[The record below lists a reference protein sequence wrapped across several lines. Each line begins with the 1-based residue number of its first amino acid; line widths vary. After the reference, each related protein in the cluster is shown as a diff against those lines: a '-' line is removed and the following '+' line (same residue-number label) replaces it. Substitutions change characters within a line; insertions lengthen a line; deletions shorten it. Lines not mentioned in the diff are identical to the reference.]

1 MMTQAISFAVTVE
14 RHEPSGAFVAR
25 CGDFEGKIG
34 IGLTEDEAVADLRAH
49 VLRPT
54 PEPIRPYPPGTNPW
68 VAAIGTLPDDEL
80 TAEWKRVIQER
91 RNVYDD
97 REPEREYSP
106 CTSSAR
112 LS

>member
-1 MMTQAISFAVTVE
+1 MMTQAISFPVTVE

-54 PEPIRPYPPGTNPW
+54 PEPIRPVGHTGNPW
-68 VAAIGTLPDDEL
+68 ADLAEAFRDTPLDEWRQEL
-80 TAEWKRVIQER
+80 AER
-91 RNVYDD
+91 R
-97 REPEREYSP
+97 RELDAGREVP
-106 CTSSAR
+106 
-112 LS
+112 